1 MDGALGIQTRGRKM
15 VGADETLELWWQ
27 TLIIFKYLKFVRPVY
42 KCVYCFRFMS
52 FR

>member
-27 TLIIFKYLKFVRPVY
+27 TLIIFKYLNLFVPFINAFIVF
-42 KCVYCFRFMS
+42 VL
-52 FR
+52 